1 MRDLKDIL
9 NEVSILGD
17 NAISEASLLDIED
30 TIEYGDIAS
39 CLATFWMPISFLS
52 NQGPVELHNFLKKFD
67 WKMLKKYEKPVKI
80 NDREYGVMRPWNK
93 KPIKDKCY
101 TLIKYI
107 LSQKEWDE
115 VILMLNEC
123 SPSEYYI
130 SEEDIAKGVK
140 TNSNMIYDKDR
151 KILIMRS
158 CESNV
163 VFKLSF
169 EKINN

>member
-1 MRDLKDIL
+1 MRNLKDIL
-9 NEVSILGD
+9 NEVSILG
-17 NAISEASLLDIED
+17 DIED

-130 SEEDIAKGVK
+130 SEVAVAKGVK
-140 TNSNMIYDKDR
+140 TDKDR

>member
-1 MRDLKDIL
+1 MRNLKDIL
-9 NEVSILGD
+9 NEVSILG
-17 NAISEASLLDIED
+17 DIED

-115 VILMLNEC
+115 VIIMLNEC

-130 SEEDIAKGVK
+130 SEVAVAKGVK
-140 TNSNMIYDKDR
+140 TDKDR

-169 EKINN
+169 EKIIN